1 MSSARSAELGNAS
14 CGPIDVGDST
24 TKRRKRG
31 GAAEARTGVTTG
43 FAGHNSYLTEINPEI
58 FLQTEPGATLPQ
70 MTKICPK
77 IRLKLAQNLPDSQCF

>member
-1 MSSARSAELGNAS
+1 MCLARGLLSWVMPATGPSTWVTVPPRGGN
-14 CGPIDVGDST
+14 
-24 TKRRKRG
+24 G

-77 IRLKLAQNLPDSQCF
+77 MRLKLAQNLTDSQCF

>member
-1 MSSARSAELGNAS
+1 MSIARSAELGNAS
-14 CGPIDVGDST
+14 YGPIDVGDST
-24 TKRRKRG
+24 AKRRKR

-77 IRLKLAQNLPDSQCF
+77 IRLKLAQNLTDSQCF